1 MSYRQP
7 QESWTAVVRGAVVC
21 GIEKDA
27 TPNLRTADVCRHNYA
42 VCFDQI
48 YSNTFHVGKDMTRKH
63 GATYAQSQL
72 TWLLSKGDLILSDE
86 PRKVEI
92 SFQLE
97 LKDLSAGKIHLEIL
111 RNSAD
116 EEKRPRRYQN
126 ARDGWSPRVP
136 S

>member
-1 MSYRQP
+1 M
-7 QESWTAVVRGAVVC
+7 VRGAVVC